1 MFQRIINLNCTSSL
15 QEHYYPSLLVDH
27 INSVHLKRKTAP
39 SANMFAGAAAVAA
52 LARQQPALAVQ
63 AKKSKSSSNHLL
75 GQHRPSPKSINLY
88 KCKQCDFGCKKE
100 SDLKAHMLVSHGV
113 QEGSSREAEKGVS
126 TESLIAY
133 DEKLEH
139 GYYCTVCKYS
149 PSSMRY
155 LRDHI
160 RKVFPL
166 NHGLI
171 VLQ

>member
-1 MFQRIINLNCTSSL
+1 MQTKCHNIVICF
-15 QEHYYPSLLVDH
+15 
-27 INSVHLKRKTAP
+27 
-39 SANMFAGAAAVAA
+39 
-52 LARQQPALAVQ
+52 Q
-63 AKKSKSSSNHLL
+63 AKKSKSSNHLL

-160 RKVFPL
+160 RKVLQSF
-166 NHGLI
+166 NI
-171 VLQ
+171 IINMKRCQVVKKVLQIFFLELRYRVTIQVDSNLWLTSIRKFRFCSWPMY

>member
-1 MFQRIINLNCTSSL
+1 MVSF
-15 QEHYYPSLLVDH
+15 
-27 INSVHLKRKTAP
+27 
-39 SANMFAGAAAVAA
+39 
-52 LARQQPALAVQ
+52 Q

-160 RKVFPL
+160 RKVP
-166 NHGLI
+166 NNPMN
-171 VLQ
+171 

>member
-1 MFQRIINLNCTSSL
+1 M
-15 QEHYYPSLLVDH
+15 
-27 INSVHLKRKTAP
+27 
-39 SANMFAGAAAVAA
+39 
-52 LARQQPALAVQ
+52 
-63 AKKSKSSSNHLL
+63 L

-160 RKVFPL
+160 RKVLLPSFSYNIFL
-166 NHGLI
+166 KCINMERCQVVKK
-171 VLQ
+171 VLSAACFLLRQQGSCSKANI

>member
-1 MFQRIINLNCTSSL
+1 M
-15 QEHYYPSLLVDH
+15 
-27 INSVHLKRKTAP
+27 
-39 SANMFAGAAAVAA
+39 
-52 LARQQPALAVQ
+52 
-63 AKKSKSSSNHLL
+63 L

-160 RKVFPL
+160 RKVHLSKYIKCPHCEL
-166 NHGLI
+166 KTKRKADLMKHIKRLHPETGSDNAAASVAAAAAAAGI
-171 VLQ
+171 ISPGGSGAATLQQVTMILEQHYLS